1 MLDIGFSELVLIA
14 GVGLV
19 VLGPKR
25 LPVVT
30 RTVGALL
37 GRAQRYVADVKNDI
51 QRQMDVEELR
61 KMQKSVNDLGQEI
74 ESGVSSISKEVE
86 GVTGSIGQGISDF
99 QGSDA
104 DFASVYD
111 KKSGYFLGAPD
122 RSWTREQDDERLR
135 DRIRGRMRKR
145 YLTKRPRYD

>member
-1 MLDIGFSELVLIA
+1 MLDIGFSELVLVA

-30 RTVGALL
+30 RTVGTLL

-74 ESGVSSISKEVE
+74 ESGVNSIAKEVD

-111 KKSGYFLGAPD
+111 KKSGYFLGAPE

-135 DRIRGRMRKR
+135 DRVRGRMRKR

>member
-30 RTVGALL
+30 RTIGALL
-37 GRAQRYVADVKNDI
+37 GKAQRYVADVKNDI

-74 ESGVSSISKEVE
+74 QTGVNSVE
-86 GVTGSIGQGISDF
+86 QELQGVTGGIGQGLGNF
-99 QGSDA
+99 EGSDA

-111 KKSGYFLGAPD
+111 KKSGYYLGAPD
-122 RSWTREQDDERLR
+122 RSWTREQDDERVR
-135 DRIRGRMRKR
+135 DRIKSRMRKR

>member
-1 MLDIGFSELVLIA
+1 MLDIGFSELVLVA

-30 RTVGALL
+30 RTVGTLL

-74 ESGVSSISKEVE
+74 ESGVSSIAKEVD

-99 QGSDA
+99 EGSDA

-135 DRIRGRMRKR
+135 DRVRGRMRKR

>member
-1 MLDIGFSELVLIA
+1 VLDIGFSELVLVA

-30 RTVGALL
+30 RTVGTLL

-74 ESGVSSISKEVE
+74 ESGVSSIAKEVD

-99 QGSDA
+99 EGSDA

-135 DRIRGRMRKR
+135 DRVRGRMRKR

>member
-1 MLDIGFSELVLIA
+1 
-14 GVGLV
+14 
-19 VLGPKR
+19 
-25 LPVVT
+25 VVT
-30 RTVGALL
+30 RTVGTLL

-74 ESGVSSISKEVE
+74 ESGVNSIAKEVD

-99 QGSDA
+99 EGSDA

-135 DRIRGRMRKR
+135 DRVRGRMRKR